1 MFTKDQLVS
10 RVIQELSEKVFT
22 LKKDIQSLVRD
33 SSENSKPTSGDKHEV
48 GLEMSMGELDRLS
61 GQLDAYKRQL
71 SELELMD
78 LSGKTKV
85 GKGSIVQTNRG
96 LFFISVAYGLV
107 KLEKEAVFCL
117 SPQSPLAIA
126 FAGSGEGDS
135 ILLNDLEHSILSVR

>member
-78 LSGKTKV
+78 LS
-85 GKGSIVQTNRG
+85 
-96 LFFISVAYGLV
+96 V
-107 KLEKEAVFCL
+107 KPK
-117 SPQSPLAIA
+117 
-126 FAGSGEGDS
+126 
-135 ILLNDLEHSILSVR
+135 

>member
-107 KLEKEAVFCL
+107 KLEKDAVFCL

>member
-10 RVIQELSEKVFT
+10 RVINELSEKVFT

-85 GKGSIVQTNRG
+85 GPGSIVQTNRG

-107 KLEKEAVFCL
+107 KHEKAAIFCL
-117 SPQSPLAIA
+117 SPQSPLATA
-126 FAGSGEGDS
+126 CAGSEEGDS
-135 ILLNDLEHSILSVR
+135 ILLNGLEHSILSVR